1 MKPFLRVSVNV
12 RGVNCLCVYRKGVLK
27 GRSVGQLNVIVVL
40 EPFCFYIYRWIFTVA
55 EDRSLS

>member
-40 EPFCFYIYRWIFTVA
+40 ELGTAVY
-55 EDRSLS
+55 EGG